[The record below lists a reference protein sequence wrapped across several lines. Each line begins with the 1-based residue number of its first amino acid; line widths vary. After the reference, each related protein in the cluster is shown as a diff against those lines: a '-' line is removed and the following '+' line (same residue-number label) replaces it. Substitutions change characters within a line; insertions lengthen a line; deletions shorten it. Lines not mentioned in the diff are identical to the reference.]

1 MPYVH
6 QRPVPMIA
14 VSPTQAS
21 ARTGLRQERIAA
33 AVRAGEIRAFRIGVK
48 TKILV
53 SELERWVASH
63 DPAARMSA

>member
-1 MPYVH
+1 MPRAHVK
-6 QRPVPMIA
+6 PVPLVA
-14 VSPTQAS
+14 VSPNQAS
-21 ARTGLRQERIAA
+21 TATGLRPERIAA
-33 AVRAGEIRAFRIGVK
+33 AVRAGEIRAFRVGVK